1 MKTIGVG
8 TCAEILKL
16 EAENRVIQILIYIY
30 IYIVMKLGYVTELRI
45 ESCFTLLGTGKD
57 FQGLKPT

>member
-1 MKTIGVG
+1 MKMIGVG

-16 EAENRVIQILIYIY
+16 EAENKIIQIY

-45 ESCFTLLGTGKD
+45 ESCFILLGTGKD